1 MIPYTAA
8 DYKKY
13 VHAKGVHRIG
23 RINEIIDALDSAH
36 GFDPEVTN
44 DLGYQLDEAQMW
56 LWLAAFC
63 DDDDHTKSEYERMAD
78 PEAQK
83 AADTYSDGRPVTTT
97 FRFGDGDHDY
107 VTHVWHP
114 DPLHPRNR
122 SGAVIEFSE
131 GPYPFRWRQLIVTA
145 PGVIDTLEEDD
156 Q

>member
-13 VHAKGVHRIG
+13 VYAKGVHRIG
-23 RINEIIDALDSAH
+23 RINEIVEALDSTH
-36 GFDPEVTN
+36 GFDPEMTN
-44 DLGYQLDEAQMW
+44 DLGHQLDEVQRW

-63 DDDDHTKSEYERMAD
+63 DDDDHTESECERMAN

-122 SGAVIEFSE
+122 AGTVIEFSE

-145 PGVIDTLEEDD
+145 PGLIDTLEEDD